1 MTEDE
6 VLTVRYVDFLEEN
19 KKINQSII
27 NDERRKAKLAGFE
40 KGQRIG
46 KKIGEELGRKVGQRI
61 GEELGRKET
70 KREMILNMYY
80 KNIDINVISDISKLS
95 LSKVKQIIDEKSKG

>member
-46 KKIGEELGRKVGQRI
+46 EKIGEEK
-61 GEELGRKET
+61 KE
-70 KREMILNMYY
+70 REMILSMYY

-95 LSKVKQIIDEKSKG
+95 LSEVKQIIDEK